1 MGFQMALDLH
11 KALIHSG
18 REQKAKIGGEKKSQD
33 PTTITMLLLFLEGE
47 KTSQQRQ
54 QQVQKR
60 KRGSGVCGAKGITSW
75 GLGGCFL
82 FIIVVPTRHVLH
94 SRSKREEER
103 EGGGESEGHNR
114 NDKRLLWSSVVAQTM
129 FARKR
134 QEATKQ
140 IELKLRWGWW
150 VGR

>member
-33 PTTITMLLLFLEGE
+33 PTTTTITMLLLFLEGE

-60 KRGSGVCGAKGITSW
+60 KRGSGVCVCGAKGITSW

-82 FIIVVPTRHVLH
+82 FIIVVPTRHVLQ

-103 EGGGESEGHNR
+103 EGGGRERG
-114 NDKRLLWSSVVAQTM
+114 A
-129 FARKR
+129 
-134 QEATKQ
+134 
-140 IELKLRWGWW
+140 
-150 VGR
+150 